1 MQCVNVMIKR
11 VCNVFRFFICMLDF
25 YSVRYKIWI
34 DRIITFLGGMEES
47 SYFSGCFFFCQ
58 FSEKDKMKTVLTH
71 VFWNFFPSS
80 GYKFLSSGIL
90 KNPCTKYS
98 NRSRNWQKT
107 KKDQSISNRCE
118 INIRFID
125 NKKYRAVQ
133 TQQMNNCRVIYFI

>member
-34 DRIITFLGGMEES
+34 DRIITFLGGMEGS
-47 SYFSGCFFFCQ
+47 SYFSGCFFFFANFRKRMKWKQ
-58 FSEKDKMKTVLTH
+58 FWPMSFEISSRLQDLPAFWRIQVQNIQRDLETDK
-71 VFWNFFPSS
+71 
-80 GYKFLSSGIL
+80 
-90 KNPCTKYS
+90 
-98 NRSRNWQKT
+98 KT

-125 NKKYRAVQ
+125 NKKYLAVQ

>member
-25 YSVRYKIWI
+25 YFNTVQDMNWQNHYFLLSYEEWKGVRILA
-34 DRIITFLGGMEES
+34 DV
-47 SYFSGCFFFCQ
+47 FFFCQ
-58 FSEKDKMKTVLTH
+58 FSEKDEMKTVLTH

-80 GYKFLSSGIL
+80 GSSGIL
-90 KNPCTKYS
+90 KNPSTKYS
-98 NRSRNWQKT
+98 KRSRNWQKT

-125 NKKYRAVQ
+125 NKKYLAVQ

>member
-34 DRIITFLGGMEES
+34 DRIITFLGGMEGS
-47 SYFSGCFFFCQ
+47 LYFSGCFFFANFRKRMKWKQ
-58 FSEKDKMKTVLTH
+58 FWPVSFEISSRLQDLPAFWRIQVQNIQRDLEIDK
-71 VFWNFFPSS
+71 
-80 GYKFLSSGIL
+80 
-90 KNPCTKYS
+90 
-98 NRSRNWQKT
+98 KT

-125 NKKYRAVQ
+125 NKKYLAVQ

>member
-1 MQCVNVMIKR
+1 MYFVSLSAFQ
-11 VCNVFRFFICMLDF
+11 
-25 YSVRYKIWI
+25 YGTRYELTESLLS
-34 DRIITFLGGMEES
+34 TFLGGMEGS

-58 FSEKDKMKTVLTH
+58 FSEKDEMETVLTR

-80 GYKFLSSGIL
+80 WSSGIL
-90 KNPCTKYS
+90 KNPSTKYS
-98 NRSRNWQKT
+98 KRSRNWQKN

-125 NKKYRAVQ
+125 NKKYLAVQ